1 MIISIVTWPRS
12 RSNRLLMWNRPKDTE
27 LMATW
32 HGTGGETQPVQVLA
46 EPRPRSPIA
55 EQPWQHREHRH
66 RSHGG
71 PESEV
76 DEAHRNVPA
85 HHVGHT
91 VLNVDHVGE
100 LQRMSGVLDELVT
113 G

>member
-1 MIISIVTWPRS
+1 
-12 RSNRLLMWNRPKDTE
+12 MWNRPKDTE

-55 EQPWQHREHRH
+55 EQPWQHRKHH
-66 RSHGG
+66 QRSHGG

-76 DEAHRNVPA
+76 DETHRNVPA

-91 VLNVDHVGE
+91 LLNVDHVGE
-100 LQRMSGVLDELVT
+100 LQRMSGVLGELVT
-113 G
+113 GQPAAESVETQEAPTR